1 MQKSVPKRLL
11 CKRKKWS
18 QASKLLWQD
27 IQKLKVALIL
37 ICFYFAFMKL
47 VLHSGCP
54 FVVLTGFPC
63 AACGLTRAFV
73 HFLKGEWI
81 KAWAMHPAIFPIIL
95 LGIVFVVQRYFRK
108 GSLKGLKKY
117 VIVLIIGMV
126 VLYIYRFATQFPG
139 TPPMSYYKDNLIAY
153 VVKKLKM

>member
-11 CKRKKWS
+11 CKREKWS

-81 KAWAMHPAIFPIIL
+81 KAWTMHPAIFPIIF